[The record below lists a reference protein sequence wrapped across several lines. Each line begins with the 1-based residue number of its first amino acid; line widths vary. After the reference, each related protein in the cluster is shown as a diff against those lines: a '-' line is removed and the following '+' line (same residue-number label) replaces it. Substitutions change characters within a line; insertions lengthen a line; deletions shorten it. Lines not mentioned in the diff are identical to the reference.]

1 MAVPQDE
8 VKIIVL
14 ILRVPNK
21 DGRLEP
27 LRQLYLH
34 GLELGRQE
42 VQEQPLRQPV
52 GGERLF
58 IPLQQGQNLLGL
70 LLGGH
75 GVQVALPFQ
84 VGPLQPVVHPLHL
97 VGARRVQH
105 RLGAEGRHRCR
116 HRGNGQNQD
125 DGEDDFAFLFHGR
138 SLLSRDYEIFIPSAY
153 KVPQG
158 LSSRLLSPMPS
169 SLWTK

>member
-1 MAVPQDE
+1 HALVQVQDGVQFLVELLAVGNLIVRGEVGVPVRDLDVAVPQDE

-14 ILRVPNK
+14 ILRVPDK

-42 VQEQPLRQPV
+42 VQKQPLRQPV

-70 LLGGH
+70 LWGGH
-75 GVQVALPFQ
+75 GVQVDRKS
-84 VGPLQPVVHPLHL
+84 VV
-97 VGARRVQH
+97 
-105 RLGAEGRHRCR
+105 
-116 HRGNGQNQD
+116 
-125 DGEDDFAFLFHGR
+125 
-138 SLLSRDYEIFIPSAY
+138 
-153 KVPQG
+153 
-158 LSSRLLSPMPS
+158 
-169 SLWTK
+169 